1 MRTNLFASVGHKYH
15 HFHTYTEAD
24 KFIWLMSNVD
34 KSISN
39 VLAKYVS
46 DCFQQRKETN
56 IV

>member
-1 MRTNLFASVGHKYH
+1 
-15 HFHTYTEAD
+15 
-24 KFIWLMSNVD
+24 MSNVD

-56 IV
+56 IVWLTLQNLYGSNLSLAC